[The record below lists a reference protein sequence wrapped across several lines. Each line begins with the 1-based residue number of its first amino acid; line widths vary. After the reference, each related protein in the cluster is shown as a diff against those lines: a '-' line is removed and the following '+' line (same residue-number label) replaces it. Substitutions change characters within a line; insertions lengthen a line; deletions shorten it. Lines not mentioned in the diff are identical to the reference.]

1 MQLTPRYLVD
11 NLTYIISSETGFVV
25 EYRPVYSR
33 QLKVYRGIDNALQ
46 FRLLNAD
53 QKPMF
58 VEGTPVFVAFDES
71 GRQVIE
77 RECTVTDDSSIQL
90 KGMFEVTIFENDLL
104 NIREQYLTY
113 NIYISDGTNRSIT
126 YANRNFDSA
135 GIIHLNGGSFPG
147 VKSSK
152 SVINWYQEN
161 DYYLATLDESG
172 NKLSAEPGLNGN
184 EALHTVAVYP
194 NGYVG
199 DLVIQAT
206 LENTTDPTNWAD
218 VTTLTFDGTETE
230 PVPAN
235 FNGVYTYI
243 RFKAE
248 TNPTDKISKILVRN

>member
-58 VEGTPVFVAFDES
+58 VEGTPVFVAFDEN
-71 GRQVIE
+71 GNQIIE
-77 RECTVTDDSSIQL
+77 RECTVTDDSSTAL

-104 NIREQYLTY
+104 NVREQYLTY
-113 NIYISDGTNRSIT
+113 NIYINDTAGRSLT
-126 YANRNFDSA
+126 YANRNFDSS
-135 GIIHLNGGSFPG
+135 GIIYINGNSFPG
-147 VKSSK
+147 VKASK
-152 SVINWYQEN
+152 NVNNWYQEN
-161 DYYLATLDESG
+161 NYYLATLDEAG
-172 NKLSAEPGLNGN
+172 ERLNANPGLNGN
-184 EALHTVAVYP
+184 EALHTVAIYP

-199 DLVIQAT
+199 DVVIQAT
-206 LENTTDPTNWAD
+206 LENTTDPSYWAD
-218 VTTLTFDGTETE
+218 VTTITFDGTETE

-243 RFKAE
+243 RFKADDD
-248 TNPTDKISKILVRN
+248 TINKILIRN